1 MYFFCTFRQCRV
13 ALGKGQ
19 VSRYQFD
26 MRSHRFMIS
35 ETVRLCLAVEMV
47 PWGD

>member
-1 MYFFCTFRQCRV
+1 MGNLPDRIF
-13 ALGKGQ
+13 LNGKGQ

-26 MRSHRFMIS
+26 MRSHRFMVS
-35 ETVRLCLAVEMV
+35 ETVRLCLAIEMV